1 MSLNFDKNCK
11 KILQTT
17 DPPLDGKKQAK
28 KEGIAENSFDKCS
41 RERL

>member
-17 DPPLDGKKQAK
+17 DPPLDGKKTGEK
-28 KEGIAENSFDKCS
+28 GGD
-41 RERL
+41 R